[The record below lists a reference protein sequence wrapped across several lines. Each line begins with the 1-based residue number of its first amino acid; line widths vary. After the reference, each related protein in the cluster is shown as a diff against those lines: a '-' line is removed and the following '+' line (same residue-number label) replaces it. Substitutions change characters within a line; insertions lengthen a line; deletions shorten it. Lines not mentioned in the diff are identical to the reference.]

1 MTGTTTQPEPQHP
14 VQSRWV
20 VYDSWE
26 HEFSVYY
33 DEQEAKKEYEG
44 RIKQI
49 NDDVGNDEYDG
60 DEEVYLC
67 QVISKAEVVQVGI
80 ADDGDEGLYR
90 LIAYD
95 CISHTSAA
103 GEAVLDELPHMSST
117 DLLLIAHDEWKRR
130 EERKHIHEETP
141 WIHGWISGYLTSRK
155 FVNERLAKLH
165 QQQK

>member
-1 MTGTTTQPEPQHP
+1 MTPVEGKESHPQPKNP

-20 VYDSWE
+20 VYDSPE

-33 DEQEAKKEYEG
+33 DDQEAKKEYEG

-49 NDDVGNDEYDG
+49 NDDVGTDEYDG
-60 DEEVYLC
+60 DEEVYLA

-95 CISHTSAA
+95 CASHNAA
-103 GEAVLDELPHMSST
+103 GNEVEQIEKIISDRIQELKYLASGNCVREALLGENQALWAQLKELR
-117 DLLLIAHDEWKRR
+117 A
-130 EERKHIHEETP
+130 
-141 WIHGWISGYLTSRK
+141 
-155 FVNERLAKLH
+155 
-165 QQQK
+165 QQKGSEWG